1 MDKDGNI
8 TYNFATGD
16 TIRFKSSYK
25 LFNELEWLA
34 IFVGLNSELTHEII
48 TSARHVITTQKIAAG
63 TTGTVAVEFPVLQ
76 VRTGEYPVYCRISD
90 LGRACANYDVVD
102 GLIPPLIIWEG
113 GESAPV

>member
-1 MDKDGNI
+1 
-8 TYNFATGD
+8 
-16 TIRFKSSYK
+16 
-25 LFNELEWLA
+25 LVVL
-34 IFVGLNSELTHEII
+34 VGLRSGLTHEII

-63 TTGTVAVEFPVLQ
+63 TTATVTVEFPVLQ

-102 GLIPPLIIWEG
+102 GLIPPLVIWEG